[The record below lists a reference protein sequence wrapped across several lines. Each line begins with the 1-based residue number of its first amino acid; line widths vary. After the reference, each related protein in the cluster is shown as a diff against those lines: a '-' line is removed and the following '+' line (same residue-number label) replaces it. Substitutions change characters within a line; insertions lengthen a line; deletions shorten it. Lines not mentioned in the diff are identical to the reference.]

1 MHRRIGVLLVALMCL
16 NLSGC
21 VTQAALAAFDVVR
34 QANTQAYI
42 DRETKLQASQTYGTK
57 IDPVAISKIKKGV
70 TTRAEIETLFGT
82 SQHIAL
88 MGDGGRMMLYSYYS
102 ASEKS
107 SLQIFL
113 DGKNVVKDYE
123 YSH

>member
-1 MHRRIGVLLVALMCL
+1 MLKRIVVLLVAVMCL

-21 VTQAALAAFDVVR
+21 VTQAILAAAEMAR

-42 DRETKLQASQTYGTK
+42 DRGTKLQASQTYGTK
-57 IDPVAISKIKKGV
+57 IDPVVVSKIKNGV
-70 TTRAEIETLFGT
+70 TTRAEIEALFGP
-82 SQHIAL
+82 SQHVAL
-88 MGDGGRMMLYSYYS
+88 TGDGGRMMLYNYYS

-113 DGKNVVKDYE
+113 NEKNVVKDHE